1 MKIDVSNCDIINSKS
16 ITIHDC
22 ILADFRFDRN
32 GKHLHLE
39 LSREE
44 GEQKVKRVY
53 VDFFGVIG
61 FEMTSCDYW
70 GSSPYILDFESIE
83 KGCMNIIPK
92 LFDRKNQN
100 DWPECSLSDQNDY
113 FETVITFVSGDRL
126 SVACKE
132 IAMG

>member
-1 MKIDVSNCDIINSKS
+1 MKIDVSNCDIINSNG
-16 ITIHDC
+16 ITIHDY
-22 ILADFRFDRN
+22 ILADFHFDRN
-32 GKHLHLE
+32 GKLLHLE

-44 GEQKVKRVY
+44 GEQEMKRVS
-53 VDFFGVIG
+53 VDFIGVIG

-70 GSSPYILDFESIE
+70 GSSPYILDFESVE
-83 KGCMNIIPK
+83 KSCMNIIPK

-100 DWPECSLSDQNDY
+100 DWPECSLSGQNDY

-132 IAMG
+132 VAMV